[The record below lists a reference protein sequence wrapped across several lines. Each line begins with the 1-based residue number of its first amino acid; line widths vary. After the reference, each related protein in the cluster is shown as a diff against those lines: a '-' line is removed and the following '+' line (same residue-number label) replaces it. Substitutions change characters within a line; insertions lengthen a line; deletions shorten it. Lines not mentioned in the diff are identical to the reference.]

1 MTRKMSHSQR
11 CHPVTGV
18 SVLATARNWIAYI
31 GPIYIFWIVLGSHY
45 TGIPQLLQLWKLS

>member
-18 SVLATARNWIAYI
+18 SVLATARNWIAYAY
-31 GPIYIFWIVLGSHY
+31 YIFWIVLGSHY
-45 TGIPQLLQLWKLS
+45 AGIPQLWNYLEHT